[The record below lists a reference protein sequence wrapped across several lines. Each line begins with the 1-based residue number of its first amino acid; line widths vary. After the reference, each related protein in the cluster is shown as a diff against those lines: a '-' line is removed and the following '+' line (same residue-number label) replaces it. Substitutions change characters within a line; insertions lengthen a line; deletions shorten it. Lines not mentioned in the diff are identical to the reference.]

1 MEHSKTVITT
11 TTAEAAT
18 RAMHAALRR
27 IGYVPMTR
35 LQARTAALDAW
46 NGAGH
51 PRLADALACIA
62 NDTNYSSWY
71 QKWEPGLAYEARY
84 QEPWCWMARRAAANS
99 IDLFLAELATIQE
112 AA

>member
-1 MEHSKTVITT
+1 MEHSRTTITT

-35 LQARTAALDAW
+35 LQARTVAFDTW
-46 NGAGH
+46 NSAGH

-62 NDTNYSSWY
+62 NDTRYIDWY
-71 QKWEPGLAYEARY
+71 RKWEPRLEYEARY
-84 QEPWCWMARRAAANS
+84 QDPWCWMARRAATGA
-99 IDLFLAELATIQE
+99 IVEYLASSGD
-112 AA
+112 